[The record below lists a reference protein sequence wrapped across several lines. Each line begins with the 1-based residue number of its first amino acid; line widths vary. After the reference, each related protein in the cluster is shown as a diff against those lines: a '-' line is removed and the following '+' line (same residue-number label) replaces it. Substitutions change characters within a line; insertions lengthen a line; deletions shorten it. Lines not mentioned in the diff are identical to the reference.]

1 MILAAEDIEN
11 FLFVSHQK
19 KNSVHLI
26 ITLLILSLS
35 VCQVSTPDVCNTMHF
50 FIWSF
55 LTQYNWRD
63 GDTV

>member
-26 ITLLILSLS
+26 ITFLIRSG
-35 VCQVSTPDVCNTMHF
+35 CMQF
-50 FIWSF
+50 FIWSL
-55 LTQYNWRD
+55 LTLYNWRD